1 MDQEDICQTIE
12 KEMVEELHILIL
24 EDVPTDAELVKRELE
39 KANMSFSSKR
49 VETRADFLKALND
62 FAPDL
67 IISDY
72 TLPQFDGMSAL
83 CLAKE
88 HAPEVPVI
96 MATVPINEETAVECM
111 KAGAADYVIKDRLAR
126 IAPAVKTALGN
137 ARSRRK
143 EKQLEKNLLTVEHE
157 FRIARDIQ
165 RGLFPKAVPASDVFD
180 IWGAS
185 YPATAVGGDYYD
197 YFTMPEGR
205 LGLVVGDV
213 SGHGL
218 GPALLMVETR
228 AYLRALSQTT
238 QDIGEMLTMLNR
250 TLSHD
255 MDTGSFVT
263 LIFVLFDPQT
273 RYLSYTSAGHNTCHV
288 LNSSGVVKKELNS
301 VGPPLGIFPEMDFP
315 SVSGIHLEPGDIVCL
330 LTDGLVEAFTPD
342 STTFDIERVLENVR
356 ANCKKNAEE
365 MVTALY
371 NAVRDFCRGEI
382 QHDDITA
389 VVLKVT

>member
-1 MDQEDICQTIE
+1 MDQENICQRIE

-49 VETRADFLKALND
+49 VETRTDFLKALND

-83 CLAKE
+83 RLAKE
-88 HAPEVPVI
+88 HAPDVPVI

-126 IAPAVKTALGN
+126 IAPAVKTVLEN
-137 ARSRRK
+137 ARSRREK
-143 EKQLEKNLLTVEHE
+143 KQLEETLLTVEHE
-157 FRIARDIQ
+157 FHIARDIQ
-165 RGLFPKAVPASDVFD
+165 QGLFPKTVPASDVFD
-180 IWGAS
+180 IWGVS

-197 YFTMPEGR
+197 YLTMSEER

-238 QDIGEMLTMLNR
+238 QNIGEILTILNR
-250 TLSHD
+250 TLSND
-255 MDTGSFVT
+255 METGSFVT
-263 LIFVLFDPQT
+263 LIFVLLDPRT
-273 RYLSYTSAGHNTCHV
+273 RSLSYTSAGHSTCYI
-288 LNSSGVVKKELNS
+288 LDSSGVVKRELNS
-301 VGPPLGIFPEMDFP
+301 LGPPLGIFPETDFP

-330 LTDGLVEAFTPD
+330 LTDGIVEAFTPD
-342 STTFDIERVLENVR
+342 DTTFDIERVLENVR

-365 MVTALY
+365 IVTALY
-371 NAVRDFCRGEI
+371 NAVCDFCKGEV

-389 VVLKVT
+389 VVLRVI

>member
-1 MDQEDICQTIE
+1 MSTIE
-12 KEMVEELHILIL
+12 KKMAEKLHILIL
-24 EDVPTDAELVKRELE
+24 EDVPTDAELVKLELE
-39 KANMSFSSKR
+39 KANMSFLSKR
-49 VETRADFLKALND
+49 VETRTDFLKALND

-72 TLPQFDGMSAL
+72 ILPQFDGMSAL
-83 CLAKE
+83 RLARE
-88 HAPEVPVI
+88 HAPQVPVI

-126 IAPAVKTALGN
+126 IAPAVKTVLEN
-137 ARSRRK
+137 ARSRREK
-143 EKQLEKNLLTVEHE
+143 KQLEENLLTVKHE

-165 RGLFPKAVPASDVFD
+165 QGLFPKAVPAS
-180 IWGAS
+180 
-185 YPATAVGGDYYD
+185 
-197 YFTMPEGR
+197 MPEGR

-228 AYLRALSQTT
+228 AYLRAFSQTA

-250 TLSHD
+250 TLSQD

-263 LIFVLFDPQT
+263 LIFVLFDPRT
-273 RYLSYTSAGHNTCHV
+273 RSLSYTSAGHNTCYV
-288 LNSSGVVKKELNS
+288 LNSSGTVKKELNS
-301 VGPPLGIFPEMDFP
+301 VGPPLGILPEMDFP
-315 SVSGIHLEPGDIVCL
+315 SVSGIHLEPGDIVCM
-330 LTDGLVEAFTPD
+330 LTDGIVEAYTSD
-342 STTFDIERVLENVR
+342 STTFDIKRVLENVR
-356 ANCKKNAEE
+356 ANCKMNAEE

-371 NAVRDFCRGEI
+371 KAVRDFCKSEI

-389 VVLKVT
+389 VVLKIT